1 MGLIHIYT
9 GEGGGKTTA
18 ALGVA
23 VRMAGHGKKVIM
35 VQFMKGRKNTGEWKA
50 IKKISKKF
58 EVRQFGRK
66 GFVNLKN
73 PAKEDRRL
81 AQEGLKFAKEAM
93 KRAPDLLVLDE
104 LNIACAYG
112 LVDALDACE
121 MLAHI
126 PKKTVVYITGR
137 HAPKEFVKCAAFV
150 TEVRDLKRP
159 DFAVPARKG
168 IEY

>member
-35 VQFMKGRKNTGEWKA
+35 VQFMKGRKTTGEWKA
-50 IKKISKKF
+50 IKCISKDF
-58 EVRQFGRK
+58 EVRQFGRT

-73 PAKEDRRL
+73 PSAADRKL
-81 AQEGLKFAKEAM
+81 ARQGLDFAKAALA
-93 KRAPDLLVLDE
+93 RAPALLVLDE
-104 LNIACAYG
+104 LNIATACG
-112 LVDALDACE
+112 MVDKGEVLN
-121 MLAHI
+121 MLRRV
-126 PKKTVVYITGR
+126 PKNTTVYITGR
-137 HAPKEFVKCAAFV
+137 YAPDEYIERADFV
-150 TEVRDLKRP
+150 TEVRDIKRP
-159 DFAVPARKG
+159 KFNVPARRG